1 MYLGKMNC
9 KGFLSHRIHK
19 HSTKNKPH
27 ISLKWHSMV
36 WTFDQGLY
44 FKMNNHH
51 RHLENSV
58 LTCSWTICG
67 CVPWQLLDKNQKSA
81 QKDCCYTVPL
91 DSSALIH
98 ARKWYKH
105 AWRWIQRWSITLL
118 SCSAN
123 DENDVNKNNWIQ
135 WWYDDDDDDD
145 YDDYDDS
152 ESIKHFHA
160 HFTLSC

>member
-1 MYLGKMNC
+1 MEPKPIECYKVQILLHCTHVCTLVKWIAKAFFPTGSINILRKINLTLV
-9 KGFLSHRIHK
+9 KK
-19 HSTKNKPH
+19 KN
-27 ISLKWHSMV
+27 SMV

-91 DSSALIH
+91 DSSVPYTC
-98 ARKWYKH
+98 KEV
-105 AWRWIQRWSITLL
+105 IQTGMTMNTKMIDHIIIL
-118 SCSAN
+118 
-123 DENDVNKNNWIQ
+123 
-135 WWYDDDDDDD
+135 
-145 YDDYDDS
+145 
-152 ESIKHFHA
+152 
-160 HFTLSC
+160 

>member
-1 MYLGKMNC
+1 MEPKPIECYKVQIDTLYTCMYLGKMNC

-44 FKMNNHH
+44 FKMNNHY

-67 CVPWQLLDKNQKSA
+67 CVSWQLLDKNQKSA

-91 DSSALIH
+91 DSSVPYTC
-98 ARKWYKH
+98 KEV
-105 AWRWIQRWSITLL
+105 IQTCMTMNTKMIDHIIIL
-118 SCSAN
+118 
-123 DENDVNKNNWIQ
+123 
-135 WWYDDDDDDD
+135 
-145 YDDYDDS
+145 
-152 ESIKHFHA
+152 
-160 HFTLSC
+160 